1 MLKRIVVIIVML
13 SLMSGVKC
21 YAKETEDS
29 LGITSKSAVLMDVS
43 TGKVIYENNSNEI
56 LSPASITKIMTLIIV
71 FEEIENNNLKLD
83 DEIVTSEYA
92 MSMGGSQVFL
102 QEGEVQTVDDM
113 IKCIVVASGNDASV
127 AMAEHIEGSEK
138 AFVERMNKKASELG
152 MENTNFEDCCGLTDS
167 DNHYTTAKDV
177 AIMSK
182 ELLNKYPQIKK
193 YSTIW
198 MDTITHVT
206 NKGSSE
212 FGLSNTNKLLKMS
225 CGFEVTGLKTGS
237 TSKAKYCLSA
247 SGKKDNI
254 ELVAV
259 VMAAPDFKVR
269 FSEAKTMLEYGFSK
283 CSLYT
288 DDEKEE
294 TEIVVK
300 GGKKQNIKVINKEKF
315 SYLFTNKEDVSK
327 VKKKSVYA
335 KKLNAPVKKGE
346 IVGMTTYYYEG
357 KAIGNTDI
365 IAMEDIEKAGF
376 VFYLKKSLGRI
387 LL

>member
-1 MLKRIVVIIVML
+1 MLKRIVAMIVML
-13 SLMSGVKC
+13 SLMSGVNC
-21 YAKETEDS
+21 YAKEVEDS
-29 LGITSKSAVLMDVS
+29 LGITSKSAILMDVS
-43 TGKVIYENNSNEI
+43 TGKVIYEKNADEI
-56 LSPASITKIMTLIIV
+56 LSPASITKIMTLLII
-71 FEEIENNNLKLD
+71 FEELENNKLKLD
-83 DEIVTSEYA
+83 DEVVTSEYA

-102 QEGEVQTVDDM
+102 QEGEVQSVNDM

-138 AFVERMNKKASELG
+138 AFVERMNKKADELG
-152 MENTNFEDCCGLTDS
+152 MKNTNFEDCCGLTDS
-167 DNHYTTAKDV
+167 DNHYTTANDV
-177 AIMSK
+177 AVMSR
-182 ELLNKYPQIKK
+182 ELLHNYPEVKN

-212 FGLSNTNKLLKMS
+212 FGLSNTNKLLKMA

-288 DDEKEE
+288 DDKKEE
-294 TEIVVK
+294 IKIPVK
-300 GGKKQNIKVINKEKF
+300 GGKKRNITVTNKGKF

-327 VKKKSVYA
+327 VEKKSVYA
-335 KKLNAPVKKGE
+335 KKLNAPVKKSE

-365 IAMEDIEKAGF
+365 VAVEDIDKARF
-376 VFYLKKSLGRI
+376 TFYLKAALKEI

>member
-1 MLKRIVVIIVML
+1 MLKRIVAIIIML
-13 SLMSGVKC
+13 SMMCVDC
-21 YAKETEDS
+21 YAEENTDS
-29 LGITSKSAVLMDVS
+29 LEVTSKSAVLMDVS
-43 TGKVIYENNSNEI
+43 TGKIIFESNADEM
-56 LSPASITKIMTLIIV
+56 LSPASITKIMTLLII
-71 FEEIENNNLKLD
+71 FEELENKNIKLE
-83 DEIVTSEYA
+83 DEVVTSEYA

-102 QEGEVQTVDDM
+102 QAGEVQSVNDM

-138 AFVERMNKKASELG
+138 AFVERMNKKAIELG

-177 AIMSK
+177 AIMSR
-182 ELLNKYPQIKK
+182 ELLNKYPDIKK

-212 FGLSNTNKLLKMS
+212 FGLSNTNKLLKMACS
-225 CGFEVTGLKTGS
+225 VEVTGLKTGS

-269 FSEAKTMLEYGFSK
+269 FSEAKNMLEYGFAK

-288 DDEKEE
+288 DDKKEE
-294 TEIVVK
+294 ESITVK
-300 GGKKQNIKVINKEKF
+300 GGKKKNIRVTNKGEF
-315 SYLFTNKEDVSK
+315 SYLFTNKEDISK
-327 VKKKSVYA
+327 VEKKSVYA

-365 IAMEDIEKAGF
+365 IAVEDVEKAGF
-376 VFYLKKSLGRI
+376 VFYLNEAFEKI